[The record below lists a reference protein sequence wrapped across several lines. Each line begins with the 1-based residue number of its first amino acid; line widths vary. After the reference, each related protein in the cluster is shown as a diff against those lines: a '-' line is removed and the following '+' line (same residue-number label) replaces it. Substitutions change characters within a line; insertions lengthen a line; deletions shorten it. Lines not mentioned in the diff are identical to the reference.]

1 MSRKTVRATR
11 SETFNP
17 DYSHI
22 KKDLRRIA
30 LIASS
35 FVVVMIVLSFV
46 LK

>member
-1 MSRKTVRATR
+1 MSRKLLRPTR
-11 SETFNP
+11 PETFNP

-30 LIASS
+30 MIGGA
-35 FVVVMIVLSFV
+35 FVVIMIVLSFI

>member
-1 MSRKTVRATR
+1 MSRKMVRPTR
-11 SETFNP
+11 SEAFNP
-17 DYSHI
+17 NYSHI

-30 LIASS
+30 LIAAS

>member
-1 MSRKTVRATR
+1 MSRKMVRPTR
-11 SETFNP
+11 SEAFNP

-30 LIASS
+30 LIAAS